1 MRGRFAALFLQAV
14 FCGGALA
21 AGPQPQS
28 HCIQESDRVRA
39 RELGIAPGVLEPGP
53 LNAIT
58 DVQGVLVGHTTLISG
73 DTVRTGATAI
83 LPHGGNL
90 YQSKVPAAVF
100 VFNGFGKSAGL
111 SKVEELGDNET
122 PFVLTNTL

>member
-1 MRGRFAALFLQAV
+1 MRN
-14 FCGGALA
+14 
-21 AGPQPQS
+21 QS
-28 HCIQESDRVRA
+28 HSHVVRVWHTLLFGVAAVLGCQLVSADAQKCIKESDQVRA
-39 RELGIAPGVLEPGP
+39 RELGIAPGVLAPGP

-58 DVQGVLVGHTTLISG
+58 DVAGVLVGHTTLISG

-90 YQSKVPAAVF
+90 YQNKVPAGAF

-111 SKVEELGDNET
+111 SQVA
-122 PFVLTNTL
+122 